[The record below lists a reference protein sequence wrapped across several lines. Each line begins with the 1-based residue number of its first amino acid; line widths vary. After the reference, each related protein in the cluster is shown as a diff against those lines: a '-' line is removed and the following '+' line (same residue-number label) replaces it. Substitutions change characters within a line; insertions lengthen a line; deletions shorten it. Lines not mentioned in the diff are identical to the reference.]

1 MIDLRVPAEYGYQIR
16 DFRISRVSDYRIEG
30 YSHQL
35 SRNVWSGGINQDYI
49 VHFVIE
55 FDRPII
61 HSAGWINGEV
71 LPDSQLQDD
80 SAENAGIYVELDTR
94 ENRQVELR
102 SGISYVSLE
111 KSSLNLETDRKS
123 TRLNSSH

>member
-55 FDRPII
+55 FNRPII
-61 HSAGWINGEV
+61 HSAGWLNGEV
-71 LPDSQLQDD
+71 LADSQLTAYR
-80 SAENAGIYVELDTR
+80 AENERTEESR
-94 ENRQVELR
+94 EGKECG
-102 SGISYVSLE
+102 SGG
-111 KSSLNLETDRKS
+111 RH
-123 TRLNSSH
+123 RWPP